1 MELRHSRKRFLK
13 DLTTSALGLSLSGS
27 ILSSLFSQTSG
38 VSKMLKRKI
47 PKTGEEIPA
56 IGLGTWQ
63 TLDVDP
69 EPSSLA
75 PLREVLL
82 EFLKFGGGV
91 VDSSPMYGRSEE
103 IFGILSKEIPDPD
116 RKKFFLATKVWIR
129 GESAGK
135 SQIEASFKKMNAEK
149 IDLFQIHNL
158 LDTQTHLKTLRNL
171 REKSKIRYIGLTHF
185 TTSAFSE
192 MERIS
197 EKEKPDFLQ
206 IPYSIVTREAENRIL
221 PFAQE
226 HGIAVLINRPFEEG
240 GLFRRT
246 KGKTL
251 PEYFKEWDCNSFAQ
265 VFLKY
270 ILSHPAVTSVIPATS
285 KLSHLKDN
293 MGAGLGKLPEGKERK
308 VFLSNLLD
316 TLDS

>member
-1 MELRHSRKRFLK
+1 MESSYSRKKFLK
-13 DLTTSALGLSLSGS
+13 LLALSAAGVSLSENIIS
-27 ILSSLFSQTSG
+27 PLFSQTSG
-38 VSKMLKRKI
+38 ASKMLKRKI

-69 EPSSLA
+69 DPSSLA
-75 PLREVLL
+75 PLKEVLS
-82 EFLKFGGGV
+82 EFLQTGGGV

-103 IFGILSKEIPDPD
+103 IFGILSKDFSDAE
-116 RKKFFLATKVWIR
+116 RRKFFLATKVWIK
-129 GESAGK
+129 GEAAGK
-135 SQIEASFKKMNAEK
+135 SQIESSFKKMKAEK

-158 LDTQTHLKTLRNL
+158 LDTQTHLKTLRGMK
-171 REKSKIRYIGLTHF
+171 EKGKIRYIGLTHF
-185 TTSAFSE
+185 TTSAFAE

-206 IPYSIVTREAENRIL
+206 IPYSIQTREAEDRIL

-240 GLFRRT
+240 GLFRNT

-251 PEYFKEWDCNSFAQ
+251 PEYFKEWDCHSFAQ

-270 ILSHPAVTSVIPATS
+270 ILSHPAVTCAIPATS
-285 KLSHLKDN
+285 KVSHLKDN
-293 MGAGLGKLPEGKERK
+293 MGAGIGRFPEGKERK

-316 TLDS
+316 AMD

>member
-1 MELRHSRKRFLK
+1 MESSYSRKKFLK
-13 DLTTSALGLSLSGS
+13 LLALSAAGISLSERMIS
-27 ILSSLFSQTSG
+27 PLFSQTSG
-38 VSKMLKRKI
+38 ASKMLKRKI

-69 EPSSLA
+69 DPSSLA
-75 PLREVLL
+75 PLREVLS
-82 EFLKFGGGV
+82 EFLHIGGGV

-103 IFGILSKEIPDPD
+103 IFGILSKDFTDAE
-116 RKKFFLATKVWIR
+116 RNKFFLATKVWIR
-129 GESAGK
+129 GEAAGK
-135 SQIEASFKKMNAEK
+135 SQIEASFKKMKAEK

-158 LDTQTHLKTLRNL
+158 LDTQTHLKTLRGL
-171 REKSKIRYIGLTHF
+171 KEKGKIRYIGLTHF
-185 TTSAFSE
+185 TVSAFGE

-206 IPYSIVTREAENRIL
+206 IPYSIQTREAENRIL

-240 GLFRRT
+240 GLFRNT

-251 PEYFKEWDCNSFAQ
+251 PEYFKEWDCLSFAQ
-265 VFLKY
+265 AFLKY
-270 ILSHPAVTSVIPATS
+270 ILFHPAVTCAIPATS
-285 KLSHLKDN
+285 KISHLKDN
-293 MGAGLGKLPEGKERK
+293 MGAGLGRFPEGKERK

-316 TLDS
+316 AMD